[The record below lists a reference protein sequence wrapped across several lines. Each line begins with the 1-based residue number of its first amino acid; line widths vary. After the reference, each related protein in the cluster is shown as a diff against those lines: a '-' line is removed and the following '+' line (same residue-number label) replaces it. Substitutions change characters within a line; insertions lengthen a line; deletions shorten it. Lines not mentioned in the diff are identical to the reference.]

1 MGDPGHLL
9 IRAAALLLAVD
20 VVTSHVFSSIY
31 AATWRVGMTTGATRQ
46 TVLSSS
52 STIAA
57 TVAMFLKGLLLPLKQ
72 HAPVRFVRL

>member
-31 AATWRVGMTTGATRQ
+31 AATWRVGMTGATRQ

-57 TVAMFLKGLLLPLKQ
+57 TVAMFLKGLLLPVKQ